1 MHRKNFETGQC
12 IGVLSRRILR
22 IPFLEKLLGEQ
33 VCFAKDVAVS
43 RVSSI
48 AGWGRKPTAQKAI
61 AFAASHSLPYVSL
74 EDGFLRS
81 FGTGDYFPPLSLVVD
96 QTGIYYDSTRPSDLE
111 NMLNGPASFLEG
123 MADDVRRARA
133 LLLEHRLSKYNHAPV
148 LNNGSLRTNDSE
160 RVLVI
165 DQTFGDMSV
174 SLGSADADTFSSMV
188 HAAQRENPD
197 ATIYIKTHPEVSSG
211 RKPGYLSDMKQDS
224 RTILLRDFINPL
236 SLLEQIDR
244 VYTVSSTM
252 GFEALLAGKPVTC
265 FGMPWYAG
273 WGATDDRQQC
283 SRRSARRSV
292 DELFAAGYIHYPR
305 YLNPV
310 TREKGTIFDVI
321 EWLRHQ
327 RKIEERYSGRIICCG
342 FRRWKAANI
351 KPMLSLDP
359 ARVHF
364 VRNASAAAKL
374 DPTEK
379 DSLIVWGRNV
389 TNELLKLSDQSK
401 AGLARMEDG
410 FVRSVGL
417 GSDLIKPYSLVLDRK
432 GIYFDPSHPSDLEDM
447 LNTAVFSD
455 KELERAHCIREMILH
470 HKITKYNIEPHE
482 TPEWFAK
489 AKEIVLVPGQVE
501 DDASIRYGC
510 LHVRTNE
517 GLLEA
522 ARKEKPD
529 AFIVYKPH
537 PDVISGNRTG
547 NLDKALQW
555 ANHIEQSTSIISC
568 IEASDE
574 LFTMTSLSGFDALL
588 RGLNVVTFGQ
598 PFYAGWGLTDDRAPE
613 NTAFKRRKRKL
624 TLDELV
630 AGTLL
635 RYPFY
640 WDRELR
646 GYSSCEAV
654 IHRIVE
660 ERSELTA
667 NGKLDKLHLGYI
679 RRQWRKLSILVRSL
693 F

>member
-1 MHRKNFETGQC
+1 MHRKNYEAEQC
-12 IGVLSRRILR
+12 IGVLSRGILR
-22 IPFLEKLLGEQ
+22 IPFIEKLLGKQ
-33 VCFAKDVAVS
+33 VCFANNVAVS
-43 RVSSI
+43 RLSSI
-48 AGWGRKPTAQKAI
+48 AGWGKKATARSAI
-61 AFAASHSLPYVSL
+61 AFAASHNLPYISL

-81 FGTGDYFPPLSLVVD
+81 YGTGDHFPPLSLVVD

-111 NMLNGPASFLEG
+111 NMLNGTTSLLEG
-123 MADDVRRARA
+123 MAEDVRRARA

-148 LNNGSLRTNDSE
+148 LGNESLRSNDSK

-174 SLGSADADTFSSMV
+174 SLGQADADTFSTMV
-188 HAAQRENPD
+188 DAAQRENPD

-211 RKPGYLSDMKQDS
+211 RKSGYLSDLKEDGRMIFLCD
-224 RTILLRDFINPL
+224 IINPL
-236 SLLEQIDR
+236 SLLEQVDR

-252 GFEALLAGKPVTC
+252 GFEALMAGKPVTC

-283 SRRSARRSV
+283 SRRTARRSV
-292 DELFAAGYIHYPR
+292 SELFAAGYIHYPR

-310 TREKGTIFDVI
+310 THKQGTIFDVI
-321 EWLRHQ
+321 EWLHHQ
-327 RKIEERYSGRIICCG
+327 RKMEMRFSGRIICCG

-351 KPMLSLDP
+351 KPMLSLKP

-364 VRNASAAAKL
+364 AKDASAAAKL
-374 DPTEK
+374 NPTEK
-379 DSLIVWGRNV
+379 DTLIVWGRNV
-389 TNELLKLSDQSK
+389 TDELQALASQSE

-410 FVRSVGL
+410 FIRSVGL
-417 GSDLIKPYSLVLDRK
+417 GSDLIKPYSLVVDHK
-432 GIYFDPSHPSDLEDM
+432 GIYFDPSCPSDLEDL
-447 LNTAVFSD
+447 LNSAVFSD
-455 KELERAHCIREMILH
+455 KELERANNIRKMILQ
-470 HKITKYNIEPHE
+470 HKITKYNVEPHD
-482 TPEWFAK
+482 TPEWPANG
-489 AKEIVLVPGQVE
+489 KEIVLVPGQVE
-501 DDASIRYGC
+501 DDASIGYGC
-510 LHVRTNE
+510 LQIRTNE
-517 GLLEA
+517 SLLEA

-537 PDVISGNRTG
+537 PDVMSGNRAG

-555 ANHIEQSTSIISC
+555 ADHIERSISIISC
-568 IEASDE
+568 IEASHE
-574 LFTMTSLSGFDALL
+574 LHTMTSLSGFDALL
-588 RGLNVVTFGQ
+588 RGLSVVTYGQ

-613 NTAFKRRKRKL
+613 KAVFNRRKRKL

-630 AGTLL
+630 VGVLL
-635 RYPFY
+635 HYPFY
-640 WDRELR
+640 WDRILK

-654 IHRIVE
+654 ILQIVQ

-667 NGKLDKLHLGYI
+667 NGKHENLHLGYI